1 MQLRRVFRSVST
13 FVGELAG
20 AIVKGIVKAVVTTV
34 VLAALIGPL
43 MHYMRVPV
51 PSADD
56 LIGGLSELARVLS

>member
-13 FVGELAG
+13 FVVELAG
-20 AIVKGIVKAVVTTV
+20 AILKSIVKAVVTSM
-34 VLAALIGPL
+34 VLAALVVSL